1 MEKQIGVRMKK
12 KLSVIMPVYNAEK
25 YLDKSIQSIINQ
37 TYKNIELI
45 MIDDYSNDN
54 SIKIMEKYLS
64 DNIILIKNLKNSGA
78 GYSRN
83 EGLKIC
89 TGEYIGYIDADDY
102 IEPDYY
108 EKMINQMEKENS
120 DIVVCDIFVK
130 YENNNGINQRTV
142 ACEGKIEKYNF
153 LNNGLSASPCNKIFK
168 RKDILKY
175 PFPEGIMNED
185 VSTIIPIMIKSTKIS
200 YNEDVYYNY
209 IQRKT
214 SVQNSSLNESR
225 MEIFKALDILEQ
237 RIPINSKTKK
247 YWDAII
253 FNQLLM
259 FYIYVIPQEKNF
271 LKRKKYLKKFNILS
285 KKYNL
290 CQNENWNLFLNSKG
304 KKHRIYYQLLL
315 KLNCMRLYL
324 LSDILIEIYHLYNNK
339 IKKSVIKK
347 YITIDDIE
355 KQAKRQQ
362 KLKKVK
368 YKISVVIPNYNYEKF
383 LLQRLY
389 SILYQTTKIDEI
401 IILDDVSTDNSRILI
416 DKIYDKTKK
425 YINIKK
431 VYNDKNSGSAFKQ
444 WEKGF
449 MTATGDYIWIAEADD
464 YSKKTFLKTVTKPL
478 KKYDDI
484 KISYVDTAFIDKDG
498 YVIMRSIKPEIDIL
512 KTGHWDKNFIN
523 EGINEINDYAYL
535 NCTIAN
541 VSSVLFKNDN
551 YSSFFKESGKFK
563 QAGDWLFYVNVMNQ
577 GKIAYSNKPIN
588 YYRVH
593 GNNVTSVTKKQA
605 HFNEI
610 IKIHD
615 KISKIIKLN
624 NKQKKNINERYKF
637 LKKVWNIK

>member
-1 MEKQIGVRMKK
+1 MNGIT
-12 KLSVIMPVYNAEK
+12 VIVPCYNVEK
-25 YLDKSIQSIINQ
+25 YIDKCVQSLINQ
-37 TYKNIELI
+37 TYKNLE
-45 MIDDYSNDN
+45 
-54 SIKIMEKYLS
+54 
-64 DNIILIKNLKNSGA
+64 IILVDDCSTDNTWKIINKYSKNYENIKCMKNEKNSGA

-83 EGLKIC
+83 IALKQAKND
-89 TGEYIGYIDADDY
+89 YISFIDSDDY
-102 IEPDYY
+102 IENNYY
-108 EKMINQMEKENS
+108 ESMMKQLKLEKS
-120 DIVVCDIFVK
+120 DLIVCDIFVK
-130 YENNNGINQRTV
+130 YDSVDGTNQRSI

-153 LNNGLSASPCNKIFK
+153 IHNGLAASPCNKIFK
-168 RKDILKY
+168 KEDLLKY

-185 VSTIIPIMIKSTKIS
+185 IATVMAIIINSKKIS
-200 YNEDVYYNY
+200 YNNEVYYNY
-209 IQRKT
+209 IQRKS
-214 SVQNSSLNESR
+214 SVQNSSLNNSR
-225 MEIFKALDILEQ
+225 LDIFKSLNILEK
-237 RIPINSKTKK
+237 RVPINKKNSK
-247 YWDAII
+247 YWEAII
-253 FNQLLM
+253 YNQIIM
-259 FYIYVIPQEKNF
+259 FLIYVIPKEQDKKKRKYF
-271 LKRKKYLKKFNILS
+271 LKQFDLLS
-285 KKYNL
+285 RKYNIR
-290 CQNENWNLFLNSKG
+290 QNNLWWTFLSLQG
-304 KKHRIYYQLLL
+304 KKHRIYYRLLL
-315 KLNCMRLYL
+315 KFNCTG
-324 LSDILIEIYHLYNNK
+324 LYNLSNNLISFYHTYNKK
-339 IKKSVIKK
+339 IKKSVIKEN
-347 YITIDDIE
+347 ITIQDLE
-355 KQAKRQQ
+355 KQAKIQ
-362 KLKKVK
+362 KGLKENK

-383 LLQRLY
+383 MLQRLY
-389 SILYQTTKIDEI
+389 SILYQTVKIDEI
-401 IILDDVSTDNSRILI
+401 IILDDCSTDNSRELI
-416 DKIYDKTKK
+416 DKIEKKLKK

-431 VYNDKNSGSAFKQ
+431 VYNETNSGSAFKQ

-449 MTATGDYIWIAEADD
+449 NLSKGDYVWIAEADD
-464 YSKKTFLKTVTKPL
+464 YSEKNFLKTVIKPL

-551 YSSFFKESGKFK
+551 YSSFFNESGKFK

>member
-1 MEKQIGVRMKK
+1 MNGIT
-12 KLSVIMPVYNAEK
+12 VIVPCYNVEK
-25 YLDKSIQSIINQ
+25 YIDKCVQSLINQ
-37 TYKNIELI
+37 TYKNLE
-45 MIDDYSNDN
+45 
-54 SIKIMEKYLS
+54 
-64 DNIILIKNLKNSGA
+64 IILVDDCSTDNTWKIINKYSKNYENIKCMKNEKNSGA

-83 EGLKIC
+83 IALKQAKND
-89 TGEYIGYIDADDY
+89 YISFIDSDDY
-102 IEPDYY
+102 IENNYY
-108 EKMINQMEKENS
+108 ESMMKQLKLEKS
-120 DIVVCDIFVK
+120 DLIVCDIFVK
-130 YENNNGINQRTV
+130 YDSVDGTNQRSI

-153 LNNGLSASPCNKIFK
+153 IHNGLAASPCNKIFK
-168 RKDILKY
+168 KEDLLKY

-185 VSTIIPIMIKSTKIS
+185 IATVMAIIINSKKIS
-200 YNEDVYYNY
+200 YNNEVYYNY
-209 IQRKT
+209 IQRKS
-214 SVQNSSLNESR
+214 SVQNSSLNNSR
-225 MEIFKALDILEQ
+225 LDIFKSLNILEK
-237 RIPINSKTKK
+237 RVPINKKNSK
-247 YWDAII
+247 YWEAII
-253 FNQLLM
+253 YNQIIM
-259 FYIYVIPQEKNF
+259 FLIYVIPKEQDKKKRKYF
-271 LKRKKYLKKFNILS
+271 LKQFDLLS
-285 KKYNL
+285 RKYNIR
-290 CQNENWNLFLNSKG
+290 QNNLWWTFLSLQG
-304 KKHRIYYQLLL
+304 KKHRIYYRLLL
-315 KLNCMRLYL
+315 KFNCTG
-324 LSDILIEIYHLYNNK
+324 LYNLSNNLISFYHTYNKK
-339 IKKSVIKK
+339 IKKSVIKEN
-347 YITIDDIE
+347 ITIQDLE
-355 KQAKRQQ
+355 KKAKIQ
-362 KLKKVK
+362 KGLKENK

-383 LLQRLY
+383 MLQRLY
-389 SILYQTTKIDEI
+389 SILYQTVKIDEI
-401 IILDDVSTDNSRILI
+401 IILDDCSTDNSRELI
-416 DKIYDKTKK
+416 DKIEKKLKK

-431 VYNDKNSGSAFKQ
+431 VYNETNSGSAFKQ

-449 MTATGDYIWIAEADD
+449 NLSKGDYVWIAEADD
-464 YSKKTFLKTVTKPL
+464 YSEKNFLKTVIKPL

-512 KTGHWDKNFIN
+512 NTGHWDKNFIN

>member
-1 MEKQIGVRMKK
+1 MNGIT
-12 KLSVIMPVYNAEK
+12 VIVPCYNVEK
-25 YLDKSIQSIINQ
+25 YIDKCVQSLINQ
-37 TYKNIELI
+37 TYKNLE
-45 MIDDYSNDN
+45 
-54 SIKIMEKYLS
+54 
-64 DNIILIKNLKNSGA
+64 IILVDDCSTDNTWKIINKYSKNYENIKCMKNEKNSGA

-83 EGLKIC
+83 IALKQAKND
-89 TGEYIGYIDADDY
+89 YISFIDSDDY
-102 IEPDYY
+102 IENNYY
-108 EKMINQMEKENS
+108 ESMMKQLKLEKS
-120 DIVVCDIFVK
+120 DLIVCDIFVK
-130 YENNNGINQRTV
+130 YDSVDGTNQRSI

-153 LNNGLSASPCNKIFK
+153 IHNGLAASPCNKIFK
-168 RKDILKY
+168 KEDLLKY

-185 VSTIIPIMIKSTKIS
+185 IATVMAIIINSKKIS
-200 YNEDVYYNY
+200 YNNEVYYNY
-209 IQRKT
+209 IQRKS
-214 SVQNSSLNESR
+214 SVQNSSLNNSR
-225 MEIFKALDILEQ
+225 LDIFKSLNILEK
-237 RIPINSKTKK
+237 RVPINKKNSK
-247 YWDAII
+247 YWEAII
-253 FNQLLM
+253 YNQIIM
-259 FYIYVIPQEKNF
+259 FLIYVIPKEQDKKKRKYF
-271 LKRKKYLKKFNILS
+271 LKQFDLLS
-285 KKYNL
+285 RKYNIR
-290 CQNENWNLFLNSKG
+290 QNNLWWTFLSLQG
-304 KKHRIYYQLLL
+304 KKHRIYYRLLL
-315 KLNCMRLYL
+315 KFNCTG
-324 LSDILIEIYHLYNNK
+324 LYNLSNNLISFYHTYNKK
-339 IKKSVIKK
+339 IKKSVIKEN
-347 YITIDDIE
+347 ITIQDLE
-355 KQAKRQQ
+355 KQAKIQ
-362 KLKKVK
+362 KGLKENK

-383 LLQRLY
+383 MLQRLY
-389 SILYQTTKIDEI
+389 SILYQTVKIDEI
-401 IILDDVSTDNSRILI
+401 IILDDCSTDNSRELI
-416 DKIYDKTKK
+416 DKIEKKLKK

-431 VYNDKNSGSAFKQ
+431 VYNETNSGSAFKQ

-449 MTATGDYIWIAEADD
+449 NLSKGDYVWIAEADD
-464 YSKKTFLKTVTKPL
+464 YSEKNFLKTVIKPL

-512 KTGHWDKNFIN
+512 NTGHWDKNFIN

>member
-1 MEKQIGVRMKK
+1 MNGIT
-12 KLSVIMPVYNAEK
+12 VIVPCYNVEK
-25 YLDKSIQSIINQ
+25 YIDKCVQSLINQ
-37 TYKNIELI
+37 TYKNLE
-45 MIDDYSNDN
+45 
-54 SIKIMEKYLS
+54 
-64 DNIILIKNLKNSGA
+64 IILVDDCSTDNTWKIINKYSKNYENIKCMKNEKNNGA

-83 EGLKIC
+83 IALKQAKND
-89 TGEYIGYIDADDY
+89 YISFIDSDDY
-102 IEPDYY
+102 IENNYY
-108 EKMINQMEKENS
+108 ESMMKQLKLEKS
-120 DIVVCDIFVK
+120 DLIVCDIFVK
-130 YENNNGINQRTV
+130 YDSVDGTNQRSI

-153 LNNGLSASPCNKIFK
+153 IHNGLAASPCNKIFK
-168 RKDILKY
+168 KEDLLKY

-185 VSTIIPIMIKSTKIS
+185 IATVMAIIINSKKIS
-200 YNEDVYYNY
+200 YNNEVYYNY
-209 IQRKT
+209 IQRKS
-214 SVQNSSLNESR
+214 SVQNSSLNNSR
-225 MEIFKALDILEQ
+225 LDIFKSLNILEK
-237 RIPINSKTKK
+237 RVPINKKNSK
-247 YWDAII
+247 YWEAII
-253 FNQLLM
+253 YNQIIM
-259 FYIYVIPQEKNF
+259 FLIYVIPKEQDKKKRKYF
-271 LKRKKYLKKFNILS
+271 LKQFDLLS
-285 KKYNL
+285 RKYNIR
-290 CQNENWNLFLNSKG
+290 QNNLWWTFLSLQG
-304 KKHRIYYQLLL
+304 KKHRIYYRLLL
-315 KLNCMRLYL
+315 KFNCTG
-324 LSDILIEIYHLYNNK
+324 LYNLSNNLISFYHTYNKK
-339 IKKSVIKK
+339 IKKSVIKEN
-347 YITIDDIE
+347 ITIQDLE
-355 KQAKRQQ
+355 KQAKIQ
-362 KLKKVK
+362 KGLKENK

-383 LLQRLY
+383 MLQRLY
-389 SILYQTTKIDEI
+389 SILYQTVKIDEI
-401 IILDDVSTDNSRILI
+401 IILDDCSTDNSRELI
-416 DKIYDKTKK
+416 DKIEKKLKK

-431 VYNDKNSGSAFKQ
+431 VYNETNSGSAFKQ

-449 MTATGDYIWIAEADD
+449 NLSKGDYVWIAEADD
-464 YSKKTFLKTVTKPL
+464 YSEKNFLKTVIKPL

-512 KTGHWDKNFIN
+512 NTGHWDKNFIN